1 MDHTED
7 TTFVNEILTTRED
20 GMWNFQYP
28 ESLRR
33 ELLAQGMTEA
43 EWDEMQENGFEWTG
57 SNQTDA
63 SDTLQEEALI
73 RSQSNENSS
82 IPGSPSNA
90 SQELDDDDTYID
102 ILIYGI
108 AVARG
113 ALRDLKHGALDDARW
128 SSFMEDCDAVNNQVM
143 AHLTK
148 DLAPWYLSFASL
160 YTMALYR
167 HSEASDSH
175 RTTDLNRLVDFGESA
190 ISAVEQCSPA
200 APDISVVRVARQLP
214 KSRLLRSRHCH
225 GHQMTATFPTPP
237 RRRLRRD
244 RKADKTM
251 TKQSGSETNELV
263 LNYVTCGFTATE
275 SWSRSGDRTTLPDIA
290 AIHHNVGNGYYLR
303 SHTTSGDDIDRAIEH
318 FDFAIAMGSRAPG
331 GMAMFLT
338 CSARALASRYEKSHN
353 FEDLQ
358 SAIDKNEDALSLV
371 SSDDPTLNNTRA
383 ICLINGGNLLI
394 HRYDGSLQRDIA
406 YLENAIS
413 YLQEALQLREQV
425 DSDTSRPLQAL
436 GHAKLRYFFRTLS
449 APSLAGAV
457 DCFEKA
463 TFVGEGH
470 VSFPW
475 IAHNLALGHAVSHF
489 FSKKP
494 DPNQGSADL
503 AKAIM
508 WIEKALKYRPFPH
521 AHRPSSLLIYSW
533 CLLEILQTPSIF
545 QESHLQKLE
554 SSLQELEKG
563 DTTAVATALKH
574 RACLTT
580 WRYNETRDPEYL
592 VDSLQYSEAAM
603 KTAQDFHHGQ
613 YPFSPVDI
621 CEVAGMRLQVLKL
634 KNNDAVVK
642 RQIDEAFESFEH
654 ASSLSAS
661 TCDIM
666 DQLSIASVWVS
677 QALEMKHRSVAVA
690 YPVLLRIL
698 RGCINLNPAIEIRHA
713 IAEILRPIS
722 PADVAAA
729 IMGSSDPNLAEAIEL
744 LEYGRDIVLSHIRAM
759 RRDDERIR
767 NLESMDSD
775 AVVRFE
781 AVCKQLDRNIHGL
794 FLSSGWKWTSAFVPG
809 EVADTKTP
817 LTWEDFLQRHSS
829 DMQEREAMSAQLQSK
844 DVPPIGSSPSYAELK
859 QAANGGTVI
868 IFNFSKYGCDA
879 LITVEGKE
887 SPVRVSLG
895 GEKEYQYFVKLAS
908 VLGSSLKLVD
918 TVESDGK
925 LQKVLKALW
934 GKAVE
939 PVTKELKALG
949 VEIGSR
955 LWLLPT
961 GLARLFPL
969 HAAGPYKRKGFD
981 PSDLSSLYAIS
992 YISTLGMLLTAK
1004 ATRTLDEP
1012 PSVLF
1017 IGDDGEGNPAV
1028 EELPY
1033 VKTERDMIAKE
1044 FGDRATCLF
1053 GEHATLDTVLV
1064 NLPTHPWIHFGCH
1077 GTFDPITPFQSCFT
1091 LNGGQKLT
1099 LPAIMRARSPQGE
1112 FAFYSACNTAS
1123 SPDHTSG
1130 EVVNLTSAMEVC
1142 GFRSVVGT
1150 LYPIHDDF
1158 AADVCREFYKSA
1170 RSRGWTDAAYSLKD
1184 CILELRRKM
1193 WEEAEELGIRKW
1205 IAYIHIGV

>member
-1 MDHTED
+1 MGACSVPAFIAIKERVLHAETCGNYNSFSCRDHED

-20 GMWNFQYP
+20 GMPTFQWNIQYP

-33 ELLAQGMTEA
+33 ELLAQGMRLSGTKCKKTWANRILNGPEA
-43 EWDEMQENGFEWTG
+43 TNLFSGLMSTSDEQIIPGRFTLMEDEQRDEEDESEGDEDEEFF
-57 SNQTDA
+57 SALSCQTDV

-73 RSQSNENSS
+73 VSPYICFHKLLYIMSYQRSQSNENSS
-82 IPGSPSNA
+82 IPGSPSSA
-90 SQELDDDDTYID
+90 SQELDDDDALID
-102 ILIYGI
+102 ILIDGI
-108 AVARG
+108 AVAQG
-113 ALRDLKHGALDDARW
+113 ALRDLKHATLDEARW
-128 SSFMEDCDAVNNQVM
+128 SRFVEDCDGVNNQVI
-143 AHLTK
+143 ARLTK
-148 DLAPWYLSFASL
+148 ELVPWYLPFASL

-167 HSEASDSH
+167 DSETSDSH
-175 RTTDLNRLVDFGESA
+175 RTTNLNRLVDFGESA
-190 ISAVEQCSPA
+190 ISAVERCSPA
-200 APDISVVRVARQLP
+200 A
-214 KSRLLRSRHCH
+214 
-225 GHQMTATFPTPP
+225 
-237 RRRLRRD
+237 
-244 RKADKTM
+244 
-251 TKQSGSETNELV
+251 
-263 LNYVTCGFTATE
+263 
-275 SWSRSGDRTTLPDIA
+275 PDIA

-318 FDFAIAMGSRAPG
+318 SDLAIATGSRAPS

-358 SAIDKNEDALSLV
+358 SAIDQNEDALSLV

-394 HRYDGSLQRDIA
+394 HRYDRALHRDIA
-406 YLENAIS
+406 YLEKAIS

-470 VSFPW
+470 VSFPL

-494 DPNQGSADL
+494 DSNQGSADL

-508 WIEKALKYRPFPH
+508 WIEKALEYRPFPH
-521 AHRPSSLLIYSW
+521 AHRSSSLLIYSW
-533 CLLEILQTPSIF
+533 CLLEVLQTPSIF

-574 RACLTT
+574 RACLAT
-580 WRYNETRDPEYL
+580 WRYNETRDPKYL
-592 VDSLQYSEAAM
+592 VDSLQYSDAAM

-613 YPFSPVDI
+613 YPFSPLDI

-634 KNNDAVVK
+634 KNNDAAVK
-642 RQIDEAFESFEH
+642 RQIDQAFESFEH

-677 QALEMKHRSVAVA
+677 QALEMKHHSVAVA
-690 YPVLLRIL
+690 YPVLLCIL

-729 IMGSSDPNLAEAIEL
+729 IMGFSDPNLAQAVEL

-759 RRDDERIR
+759 RQDDERIR

-794 FLSSGWKWTSAFVPG
+794 FLSSGWKWTSAFVP
-809 EVADTKTP
+809 
-817 LTWEDFLQRHSS
+817 SS

-879 LITVEGKE
+879 LIIVEGEE

-895 GEKEYQYFVKLAS
+895 GEKEYQYFGKLAS

-992 YISTLGMLLTAK
+992 YISTLDTLLTAK
-1004 ATRTLDEP
+1004 ASRTLDEP
-1012 PSVLF
+1012 PSVFF
-1017 IGDDGEGNPAV
+1017 IGDDGEDNPAV

-1033 VKTERDMIAKE
+1033 VKTERDTIAKE

-1053 GEHATLDTVLV
+1053 GEQATLDAVLV
-1064 NLPTHPWIHFGCH
+1064 NLPTHPWVHFGCH
-1077 GTFDPITPFQSCFT
+1077 GTFDPIRPFQSCFI
-1091 LNGGQKLT
+1091 LNGGQRLT
-1099 LPAIMRARSPQGE
+1099 LPAIMRSRSPQGE

-1123 SPDHTSG
+1123 SPDQTSG
-1130 EVVNLTSAMEVC
+1130 EVVNLASAMEVC

-1158 AADVCREFYKSA
+1158 AANVCREFYKSA

>member
-1 MDHTED
+1 
-7 TTFVNEILTTRED
+7 
-20 GMWNFQYP
+20 
-28 ESLRR
+28 
-33 ELLAQGMTEA
+33 MTEA
-43 EWDEMQENGFEWTG
+43 EWDEMQENANRTLNGPEATNLFSG
-57 SNQTDA
+57 SMSTSDEQIIPARFALEDEQRDGDESEGDEDEEFFSALSCQTDV

-82 IPGSPSNA
+82 IPGSPSSA
-90 SQELDDDDTYID
+90 SQELDDDDTHID

-113 ALRDLKHGALDDARW
+113 ALRDLKHVALDDARW
-128 SSFMEDCDAVNNQVM
+128 SSFVEDCDGVNNQVI

-167 HSEASDSH
+167 HSETSDSH
-175 RTTDLNRLVDFGESA
+175 RTTDLDRLLDFGESA
-190 ISAVEQCSPA
+190 ISAVERCSPA
-200 APDISVVRVARQLP
+200 A
-214 KSRLLRSRHCH
+214 
-225 GHQMTATFPTPP
+225 
-237 RRRLRRD
+237 
-244 RKADKTM
+244 
-251 TKQSGSETNELV
+251 
-263 LNYVTCGFTATE
+263 
-275 SWSRSGDRTTLPDIA
+275 PDIA
-290 AIHHNVGNGYYLR
+290 AIHHNVGNGYYIR
-303 SHTTSGDDIDRAIEH
+303 SRNTSGDDIDRAIEH
-318 FDFAIAMGSRAPG
+318 FDLAIAMGSRAPG

-338 CSARALASRYEKSHN
+338 CSARALASRYETSHN

-358 SAIDKNEDALSLV
+358 SAIDKNEGALSLV

-394 HRYDGSLQRDIA
+394 HRYDRSLQRGIG
-406 YLENAIS
+406 YLEKAIS
-413 YLQEALQLREQV
+413 YLQEALQLREQE

-470 VSFPW
+470 VSFPL
-475 IAHNLALGHAVSHF
+475 IAHNLALGHVVSHF
-489 FSKKP
+489 FSRKP
-494 DPNQGSADL
+494 DSNQGSADL

-508 WIEKALKYRPFPH
+508 WIERALKYRPFLH

-533 CLLEILQTPSIF
+533 CLPEVLQTPSIF

-574 RACLTT
+574 RACLAT
-580 WRYNETRDPEYL
+580 WRYNETRDPKYL

-613 YPFSPVDI
+613 YPFSPLDI

-634 KNNDAVVK
+634 KNNDAAVK
-642 RQIDEAFESFEH
+642 KQIGQAFESFEH

-677 QALEMKHRSVAVA
+677 HALEMKHHSVAVA

-698 RGCINLNPAIEIRHA
+698 RGCTNLNPAIEIRHA

-722 PADVAAA
+722 PSDVAAA
-729 IMGSSDPNLAEAIEL
+729 IMGFSDPKLAEAVEL

-767 NLESMDSD
+767 NLESMDSE

-781 AVCKQLDRNIHGL
+781 VVCKQLDRNIHGL
-794 FLSSGWKWTSAFVPG
+794 FLSSRWKWTSAFVPD
-809 EVADTKTP
+809 EAADVKTP
-817 LTWEDFLQRHSS
+817 LTWEDFLQRHNS
-829 DMQEREAMSAQLQSK
+829 DMQEREVMSAQLQSK
-844 DVPPIGSSPSYAELK
+844 DVPPIDSSPSYAELK

-868 IFNFSKYGCDA
+868 IFNFSKHGCDA
-879 LITVEGKE
+879 LIVEGKE

-895 GEKEYQYFVKLAS
+895 GERGYQYFVSLAS
-908 VLGSSLKLVD
+908 ALGDYLKLDD
-918 TVESDGK
+918 TAESDKK
-925 LQKVLKALW
+925 LQKILKALW
-934 GKAVE
+934 RKAVE
-939 PVTKELKALG
+939 PVAKELKMLG

-992 YISTLGMLLTAK
+992 YISTLGTLLTAK
-1004 ATRTLDEP
+1004 ASRTLDEP

-1017 IGDDGEGNPAV
+1017 IGDDGEGNSAV

-1033 VKTERDMIAKE
+1033 VKTERDIIAKE

-1053 GEHATLDTVLV
+1053 GEQATLDAVLV
-1064 NLPTHPWIHFGCH
+1064 NLPTHPYIHFGCH
-1077 GTFDPITPFQSCFT
+1077 GTFDSIRPFRSCFI
-1091 LNGGQKLT
+1091 LNGGQRLT
-1099 LPAIMRARSPQGE
+1099 LPAIMRSRSPQGE

-1123 SPDHTSG
+1123 SPDRTSG
-1130 EVVNLTSAMEVC
+1130 EVVNLASAMEVC

-1158 AADVCREFYKSA
+1158 AADVC
-1170 RSRGWTDAAYSLKD
+1170 W
-1184 CILELRRKM
+1184 
-1193 WEEAEELGIRKW
+1193 
-1205 IAYIHIGV
+1205 